1 MIICISS
8 SHRAKHTLS
17 IFNFF
22 DHVQFLKKP
31 VDFECH
37 DYNLEWDA
45 MYINFEGQGSK
56 VKLSAK
62 PKGQGHRQY
71 KDRHRGKESTATT
84 FRGLF
89 L

>member
-1 MIICISS
+1 MIICTSS

-37 DYNLEWDA
+37 DYNLDA
-45 MYINFEGQGSK
+45 S
-56 VKLSAK
+56 
-62 PKGQGHRQY
+62 
-71 KDRHRGKESTATT
+71 
-84 FRGLF
+84 
-89 L
+89 